1 MSSTYKRLL
10 NEFREFYK
18 IKYNNNNNNNNSNEF
33 SDKYFY
39 YKLHI
44 INSNN
49 VKYKSDIKYF
59 YNNNTYNISVYYC
72 NSYPFKSPIKLKIN
86 NVNIFN
92 IYKDIIKKN
101 NDILGTESCI
111 CCESLLCNNN
121 WNLSKNIFDIFIEV
135 EKVIQYKQL
144 FIKRMLLNKI
154 ILKYTNQNMD
164 YLEKY
169 LLK

>member
-10 NEFREFYK
+10 NEFRDFYK
-18 IKYNNNNNNNNSNEF
+18 IKYNNSNEF

-44 INSNN
+44 INSNY
-49 VKYKSDIKYF
+49 VKYRTDIKYF
-59 YNNNTYNISVYYC
+59 YNNIIYNINIYYC
-72 NSYPFKSPIKLKIN
+72 NSYPFKSPIKLEIN
-86 NVNIFN
+86 NENIFD

-101 NDILGTESCI
+101 SDILDKHSCM

-121 WNLSKNIFDIFIEV
+121 WNLSKNVNDILIEV
-135 EKVIQYKQL
+135 EKIIEYKQL
-144 FIKRMLLNKI
+144 FIKRILLNKI